1 MRFSRFLFSVA
12 ATALIAAPAALSVS
26 SAAAQDA
33 PSAPGVAVAK
43 SGAPATFDETLFNV
57 PDGQNAEF
65 YQKRL
70 NDLQAAFQQYYQ
82 ATGGDQ
88 AKIDALIPKL
98 QIAAKTIFKNLV
110 DAKDVPAAEAFQY
123 FQSYAASFA
132 QEGDLD
138 GLNALLAK
146 EQAKKPVDAERV
158 KFLDYIIIS
167 VRLDKALEAN
177 DEAGL
182 AKIGAEIVAKANAD
196 DTWTQNAPALLSGVA
211 RMNPKVG
218 TQLLND
224 LCASFSAS
232 KDANRRQIAASLAGQ
247 LRFLNLVGQEMKV
260 EGLYLDGTEIDW
272 ASYRGKVVLIDFW
285 ATWCGPC
292 VREIPNMTKMYEKY
306 NAAGFEILGYSLDDD
321 LDALHKFEEERKL
334 PWKTAS
340 QKLSLEYKAKKF
352 IDLSQYYGVSGIPTM
367 ILVGRDGKVLSTN
380 ARGPELERFL
390 KAQFPQVK

>member
-33 PSAPGVAVAK
+33 APAPAAVAT
-43 SGAPATFDETLFNV
+43 SGAAATFDETLFNV
-57 PDGQNAEF
+57 PDGKDAKF
-65 YQKRL
+65 YQERL
-70 NDLQAAFQQYYQ
+70 NALQEAFQKYYQ

-88 AKIDALIPKL
+88 AKIGALIPKL
-98 QIAAKTIFKNLV
+98 QVAAKTIFKNLV

-158 KFLDYIIIS
+158 KFLNYIIVS
-167 VRLDKALEAN
+167 VSLDKALEAN
-177 DEAGL
+177 DEAAI
-182 AKIGAEIVAKANAD
+182 AKIGGEIIAKANAD
-196 DTWTQNAPALLSGVA
+196 ETWMQNAPALLSGVA

-218 TQLLND
+218 SKLLND
-224 LCASFSAS
+224 LCASFAAS
-232 KDANRRQIAASLAGQ
+232 KDAKRKQIAVALSGQ
-247 LRFLNLVGQEMKV
+247 LRLMNLVGNEMKV

-292 VREIPNMTKMYEKY
+292 VGEIPNMTKMYEKY
-306 NAAGFEILGYSLDDD
+306 NAAGFEILGYSLDQD
-321 LDALHKFEEERKL
+321 LDALHKFEEDRKL

-340 QKLSLEYKAKKF
+340 QKLSLDSKAKKF
-352 IDLSQYYGVSGIPTM
+352 VDLSQYYGITGIPTM
-367 ILVGRDGKVLSTN
+367 ILVGKDGKVLSTN
-380 ARGPELERFL
+380 ARGPELERLL
-390 KAQFPQVK
+390 KAQFPNVK

>member
-1 MRFSRFLFSVA
+1 MRFFRFILSA
-12 ATALIAAPAALSVS
+12 ALVAAPAALSVS

-33 PSAPGVAVAK
+33 APAPAAVAK

-57 PDGQNAEF
+57 PDGKDAKF
-65 YQKRL
+65 YQERL
-70 NDLQAAFQQYYQ
+70 NALQEAFQKYYQ

-88 AKIDALIPKL
+88 AKIGALIPKL
-98 QIAAKTIFKNLV
+98 QVAAKTIFKNLV

-158 KFLDYIIIS
+158 KFLNYIIVS
-167 VRLDKALEAN
+167 VSLDKALEAN
-177 DEAGL
+177 DEAAI
-182 AKIGAEIVAKANAD
+182 AKIGGEIIAKANAD
-196 DTWTQNAPALLSGVA
+196 ETWMQNAPALLSGVA

-218 TQLLND
+218 SKLLND
-224 LCASFSAS
+224 LCASFAAS
-232 KDANRRQIAASLAGQ
+232 KDAKRKQIAVALSGQ
-247 LRFLNLVGQEMKV
+247 LRLMNLVGNEMKV

-292 VREIPNMTKMYEKY
+292 VGEIPNMTRMYEKY
-306 NAAGFEILGYSLDDD
+306 NAAGFEILGYSLDQD
-321 LDALHKFEEERKL
+321 LDALHKFEEDRKL

-340 QKLSLEYKAKKF
+340 QKLSLDSKAKKF
-352 IDLSQYYGVSGIPTM
+352 VDLSQYYGITGIPTM
-367 ILVGRDGKVLSTN
+367 ILVGKDGKVLSTN
-380 ARGPELERFL
+380 ARGPELERLL
-390 KAQFPQVK
+390 KAQFPNVK

>member
-12 ATALIAAPAALSVS
+12 ATALIAAPAALFVS

-33 PSAPGVAVAK
+33 APAPAAVAK
-43 SGAPATFDETLFNV
+43 SSAPATFDETLFNV

-70 NDLQAAFQQYYQ
+70 NALQAAFQQYFQ

-88 AKIDALIPKL
+88 AKIGALIPKL
-98 QIAAKTIFKNLV
+98 QVAAKTISKNLV
-110 DAKDVPAAEAFQY
+110 DAQDVPEAERFQY

-158 KFLDYIIIS
+158 KFLDYIIVS
-167 VRLDKALEAN
+167 VRLDKALAAN

-182 AKIGAEIVAKANAD
+182 AKIGAEIIAKANAD
-196 DTWTQNAPALLSGVA
+196 ETWSQNAPALLSGVA
-211 RMNPKVG
+211 QMNPKVG
-218 TQLLND
+218 TKLLND
-224 LCASFSAS
+224 LCASFAAS
-232 KDANRRQIAASLAGQ
+232 KDANRKQIAASLAGQ
-247 LRFLNLVGQEMKV
+247 LRFLNLVGNEMKV

-272 ASYRGKVVLIDFW
+272 KSYRGKVVLIDFW

-292 VREIPNMTKMYEKY
+292 VGEIPNMTRMYEKY
-306 NAAGFEILGYSLDDD
+306 NAAGFEILGYSIDDD
-321 LDALHKFEEERKL
+321 LERLHKFEEDRKL

-340 QKLSLEYKAKKF
+340 RKLTQDAEKDYVIISE
-352 IDLSQYYGVSGIPTM
+352 YYGVNAIPTM
-367 ILVGRDGKVLSTN
+367 VLVGKDGKVLSVN
-380 ARGPELERFL
+380 ARGPELERLL
-390 KAQFPQVK
+390 KAQFPNVK

>member
-1 MRFSRFLFSVA
+1 MRFSRFLLSA
-12 ATALIAAPAALSVS
+12 ALIAAPVALSIS
-26 SAAAQDA
+26 SADAQDA
-33 PSAPGVAVAK
+33 APAPAAVAN
-43 SGAPATFDETLFNV
+43 SGAAATFDETLFNV
-57 PDGQNAEF
+57 PDGKDAKF
-65 YQKRL
+65 YQERL
-70 NDLQAAFQQYYQ
+70 NALQEAFQKYYQ

-88 AKIDALIPKL
+88 AKINALIPKL
-98 QIAAKTIFKNLV
+98 QVAAKTIFKNLV

-146 EQAKKPVDAERV
+146 EQAKTPVDAERV
-158 KFLDYIIIS
+158 KFLNYIIVS
-167 VRLDKALEAN
+167 VSLDKALAAN
-177 DEAGL
+177 DDAAI
-182 AKIGAEIVAKANAD
+182 AKIGGEIIAKANVD
-196 DTWTQNAPALLSGVA
+196 DDWMQSAPALLSGVA

-218 TQLLND
+218 TRLLND
-224 LCASFSAS
+224 LCASFAAS
-232 KDANRRQIAASLAGQ
+232 KDENRKQIADALAGQ
-247 LRFLNLVGQEMKV
+247 LRLLNLVGNEMKV

-292 VREIPNMTKMYEKY
+292 VGEIPNMTRMYQKY
-306 NAAGFEILGYSLDDD
+306 NAAGFEILGYSLDQD

-352 IDLSQYYGVSGIPTM
+352 IDLSQYYGVTGIPTM
-367 ILVGRDGKVLSTN
+367 ILVGKDGKVLSTN
-380 ARGPELERFL
+380 ARGPELERLL
-390 KAQFPQVK
+390 KAQFPNVK

>member
-33 PSAPGVAVAK
+33 APAPAAVAT
-43 SGAPATFDETLFNV
+43 SGAAATFDETLFNV
-57 PDGQNAEF
+57 PSGNDAKF
-65 YQKRL
+65 YHERL
-70 NDLQAAFQQYYQ
+70 NALQDAFKKYYQ

-88 AKIDALIPKL
+88 AKIGALIPKL
-98 QIAAKTIFKNLV
+98 QVAAKTIFKNLV

-158 KFLDYIIIS
+158 KFLDYIIVS
-167 VRLDKALEAN
+167 VRLDKALAAN

-182 AKIGAEIVAKANAD
+182 AKIGAEIIAKANVD
-196 DTWTQNAPALLSGVA
+196 ETWTQNAPALLSGVA
-211 RMNPKVG
+211 QMNPKVG
-218 TQLLND
+218 TKLLND
-224 LCASFSAS
+224 LCASFAAS
-232 KDANRRQIAASLAGQ
+232 KDANRQQIAASLAGQ
-247 LRFLNLVGQEMKV
+247 LRFLNLVGNEMKV

-272 ASYRGKVVLIDFW
+272 KSYRGKVVLIDFW

-292 VREIPNMTKMYEKY
+292 VGEIPNMTRMYEKY
-306 NAAGFEILGYSLDDD
+306 NAAGFEILGYSLDQD
-321 LDALHKFEEERKL
+321 LDALHKFEEDRKL

-340 QKLSLEYKAKKF
+340 QKLSLDYKAKKF
-352 IDLSQYYGVSGIPTM
+352 VDLSQYYGIAGIPTM
-367 ILVGRDGKVLSTN
+367 ILVGKDGKVLSVN
-380 ARGPELERFL
+380 ARGPELERLL
-390 KAQFPQVK
+390 KAQFPNVK

>member
-33 PSAPGVAVAK
+33 APAPAAVAT
-43 SGAPATFDETLFNV
+43 SGAAATFDETLFNV
-57 PDGQNAEF
+57 PDGKDAKF
-65 YQKRL
+65 YQERL
-70 NDLQAAFQQYYQ
+70 NALQEAFQKYYQ

-88 AKIDALIPKL
+88 AKIGALIPKL
-98 QIAAKTIFKNLV
+98 QVAAKTIFKNLV

-158 KFLDYIIIS
+158 KFLDYIIVS
-167 VRLDKALEAN
+167 VRLDKALAAN

-182 AKIGAEIVAKANAD
+182 AKIGAEIIAKANVD
-196 DTWTQNAPALLSGVA
+196 ETWTQNAPALLSGVA
-211 RMNPKVG
+211 QMNPKVG
-218 TQLLND
+218 TKLLND
-224 LCASFSAS
+224 LCASFAAS
-232 KDANRRQIAASLAGQ
+232 KDENRKQIAASLAGQ
-247 LRFLNLVGQEMKV
+247 LRFLNLVGNEMKV

-272 ASYRGKVVLIDFW
+272 KSYRGKVVLIDFW

-292 VREIPNMTKMYEKY
+292 VGEIPNMTRMYEKY
-306 NAAGFEILGYSLDDD
+306 NAAGFEILGYSLDQD
-321 LDALHKFEEERKL
+321 LDALHKFEEDRKL

-340 QKLSLEYKAKKF
+340 QKLSLDYKAKKF
-352 IDLSQYYGVSGIPTM
+352 VDLSQYYGIAGIPTM
-367 ILVGRDGKVLSTN
+367 ILVGKDGKVLSVN
-380 ARGPELERFL
+380 ARGPELERLL
-390 KAQFPQVK
+390 KAQFPNVK

>member
-1 MRFSRFLFSVA
+1 MRFSRFLFNVA

-26 SAAAQDA
+26 SASAQDA
-33 PSAPGVAVAK
+33 APAPAAVAK

-88 AKIDALIPKL
+88 AKIGALIPKL
-98 QIAAKTIFKNLV
+98 QVAAKTIFKNLV

-146 EQAKKPVDAERV
+146 EQAKTPVDAERV

-182 AKIGAEIVAKANAD
+182 LKIGGEIVAKANAD
-196 DTWTQNAPALLSGVA
+196 DVWTQNAPALLSGVA

-218 TQLLND
+218 SKLLND
-224 LCASFSAS
+224 LCASFAAS
-232 KDANRRQIAASLAGQ
+232 KDEKRKQIAAALAGQ
-247 LRFLNLVGQEMKV
+247 LRLMNLVGNEMKV

-272 ASYRGKVVLIDFW
+272 KSYRGKVVLIDFW

-292 VREIPNMTKMYEKY
+292 VGEIPNMTKMYEKY
-306 NAAGFEILGYSLDDD
+306 NAAGFEILGYSLDQD

-340 QKLSLEYKAKKF
+340 QKLSLDYKAKKF
-352 IDLSQYYGVSGIPTM
+352 VDLSEYYGITGIPTM
-367 ILVGRDGKVLSTN
+367 ILVGKDGKVLSTN
-380 ARGPELERFL
+380 ARGPELERLL
-390 KAQFPQVK
+390 KAQFPNVK

>member
-33 PSAPGVAVAK
+33 APAPAAVAT
-43 SGAPATFDETLFNV
+43 SGAAATFDETLFNV
-57 PDGQNAEF
+57 PDGKDAKF
-65 YQKRL
+65 YQDRL
-70 NDLQAAFQQYYQ
+70 NALQEAFQKYYQ

-88 AKIDALIPKL
+88 AKIGALIPKL
-98 QIAAKTIFKNLV
+98 QVAAKTIFKNLV

-158 KFLDYIIIS
+158 KFLNYIIVS
-167 VRLDKALEAN
+167 VSLDKALEAN
-177 DEAGL
+177 DEAAI
-182 AKIGAEIVAKANAD
+182 AKIGGEIIAKANAD
-196 DTWTQNAPALLSGVA
+196 ETWMQNAPALLSGVA

-218 TQLLND
+218 SKLLND
-224 LCASFSAS
+224 LCASFAAS
-232 KDANRRQIAASLAGQ
+232 KDAKRKQIAVALSGQ
-247 LRFLNLVGQEMKV
+247 LRLMNLVGNEMKV

-292 VREIPNMTKMYEKY
+292 VGEIPNMTRMYEKY
-306 NAAGFEILGYSLDDD
+306 NAAGFEILGYSLDQD
-321 LDALHKFEEERKL
+321 LDALHKFEEDRKL

-340 QKLSLEYKAKKF
+340 QKLSLDSKAKKF
-352 IDLSQYYGVSGIPTM
+352 VDLSQYYGITGIPTM
-367 ILVGRDGKVLSTN
+367 ILVGKDGKVLSTN
-380 ARGPELERFL
+380 ARGPELERLL
-390 KAQFPQVK
+390 KAQFPNVK

>member
-33 PSAPGVAVAK
+33 APAPAAVAT
-43 SGAPATFDETLFNV
+43 SGAAATFDETLFNV
-57 PDGQNAEF
+57 PDGKDAKF
-65 YQKRL
+65 YQERL
-70 NDLQAAFQQYYQ
+70 NALQEAFQKYYQ

-88 AKIDALIPKL
+88 AKIGALIPKL
-98 QIAAKTIFKNLV
+98 QVAAKTIFKNLV

-158 KFLDYIIIS
+158 KFLNYIIVS
-167 VRLDKALEAN
+167 VSLDKALEAN
-177 DEAGL
+177 DEAAI
-182 AKIGAEIVAKANAD
+182 AKIGGEIIAKANAD
-196 DTWTQNAPALLSGVA
+196 ETWMQNAPALLSGVA

-218 TQLLND
+218 SKLLND
-224 LCASFSAS
+224 LCASFAAS
-232 KDANRRQIAASLAGQ
+232 KDAKRKQIAVALSGQ
-247 LRFLNLVGQEMKV
+247 LRLMNLVGNEMKV

-292 VREIPNMTKMYEKY
+292 VGEIPNMTRMYEKY
-306 NAAGFEILGYSLDDD
+306 NAAGFEILGYSLDQD
-321 LDALHKFEEERKL
+321 LDALHKFEEDRKL

-340 QKLSLEYKAKKF
+340 QKLSLDSKAKKF
-352 IDLSQYYGVSGIPTM
+352 VDLSQYYGITGIPTM
-367 ILVGRDGKVLSTN
+367 ILVGKDGKVLSTN
-380 ARGPELERFL
+380 ARGPELERLL
-390 KAQFPQVK
+390 KAQFPNVK

>member
-1 MRFSRFLFSVA
+1 MRFTRFLLSVA
-12 ATALIAAPAALSVS
+12 ALVAAPAALSVS
-26 SAAAQDA
+26 SAVAQDA
-33 PSAPGVAVAK
+33 APTAPAAVAK
-43 SGAPATFDETLFNV
+43 SGAPATFDETLFNI
-57 PDGQNAEF
+57 PEGQDAKF
-65 YQKRL
+65 YQERL
-70 NDLQAAFQQYYQ
+70 NALQEAFQKYYQ

-88 AKIDALIPKL
+88 AKIGALIPKL
-98 QIAAKTIFKNLV
+98 QTAAKTIFKNLV

-158 KFLDYIIIS
+158 KFLDYIIVS

-182 AKIGAEIVAKANAD
+182 AKIGAEIIAKANAD
-196 DTWTQNAPALLSGVA
+196 ETWSQNAPALLSGVA

-218 TQLLND
+218 AKLLND
-224 LCASFSAS
+224 LCASFAAS
-232 KDANRRQIAASLAGQ
+232 KDENRKQIAAALAGQ
-247 LRFLNLVGQEMKV
+247 LRFLNLVGNEMKV

-292 VREIPNMTKMYEKY
+292 VGEIPNMTKMYEKY
-306 NAAGFEILGYSLDDD
+306 NAAGFEILGYSLDQD
-321 LDALHKFEEERKL
+321 LDALHKFEEDRKL

-340 QKLSLEYKAKKF
+340 QKLSLDYKAKKF
-352 IDLSQYYGVSGIPTM
+352 ADLAQYYGVTGIPTM
-367 ILVGRDGKVLSTN
+367 ILVGKDGKVLSTN
-380 ARGPELERFL
+380 ARGPELERLL

>member
-33 PSAPGVAVAK
+33 APAPAAVAT
-43 SGAPATFDETLFNV
+43 SGAAATFDETLFNV
-57 PDGQNAEF
+57 PDGKDAKF
-65 YQKRL
+65 YQERL
-70 NDLQAAFQQYYQ
+70 NALQEAFQKYYQ

-88 AKIDALIPKL
+88 AKIGALIPKL
-98 QIAAKTIFKNLV
+98 QVAAKTIFKNLV

-146 EQAKKPVDAERV
+146 EQAKTPIDAERV
-158 KFLDYIIIS
+158 KFLDYIIVS
-167 VRLDKALEAN
+167 VSLDKALEAN
-177 DEAGL
+177 DEAAI
-182 AKIGAEIVAKANAD
+182 AKIGGEIIAKANVD
-196 DTWTQNAPALLSGVA
+196 DTWMQNAPALLSGVA

-218 TQLLND
+218 SKLLND
-224 LCASFSAS
+224 LCASFAAS
-232 KDANRRQIAASLAGQ
+232 KDAKRKQIAAALAGQ
-247 LRFLNLVGQEMKV
+247 LRLMNLVGNEMKV

-292 VREIPNMTKMYEKY
+292 VGEIPNMTRMYEKY
-306 NAAGFEILGYSLDDD
+306 NAAGFEILGYSLDQD
-321 LDALHKFEEERKL
+321 LDALHKFEEDRKL

-340 QKLSLEYKAKKF
+340 QKLSLDSKAKKF
-352 IDLSQYYGVSGIPTM
+352 VDLSQYYGITGIPTM
-367 ILVGRDGKVLSTN
+367 ILVGKDGKVLSTN
-380 ARGPELERFL
+380 ARGPELERLL
-390 KAQFPQVK
+390 KAQFPNVK